1 MEWVEESHREAIMG
15 KSPTDDKEDRS
26 EIIFELH
33 EALAATAE
41 RPVERTASRW
51 IGEAEAIA
59 ADLVDAP
66 SDPELIRDRATHIVS
81 LLENVDETGDQAATE
96 HVETA
101 RTLAT
106 KLTSEEQS
114 E

>member
-1 MEWVEESHREAIMG
+1 MSD
-15 KSPTDDKEDRS
+15 SPADDRPDHSKM
-26 EIIFELH
+26 IFELH

-59 ADLVDAP
+59 ADLVDTP
-66 SDPELIRDRATHIVS
+66 NDPELIRDRTTHIVS
-81 LLENVDETGDQAATE
+81 LLENVDETEDQVATE

-101 RTLAT
+101 RELAT
-106 KLTSEEQS
+106 KLISEEPS

>member
-1 MEWVEESHREAIMG
+1 MSEDSIDDG
-15 KSPTDDKEDRS
+15 TDSLDAVL
-26 EIIFELH
+26 ELH
-33 EALAATAE
+33 EVLAATAE

-66 SDPELIRDRATHIVS
+66 DNPELVRDRAEHIVS
-81 LLENVDETGDQAATE
+81 LLENVNETEDQAAAE

-101 RTLAT
+101 KALAT
-106 KLTSEEQS
+106 RLTAEEPSE
-114 E
+114 